1 MPLPK
6 SFSTFAEFER
16 EIIRPQN
23 RLGLTIEDIVEDDS
37 FEAENEA
44 ADDDPFAEMKKAEAD
59 Y

>member
-16 EIIRPQN
+16 EILRPQN

-37 FEAENEA
+37 FEAEAE